1 MQNIILRD
9 YCSKKGF
16 ELLTGAST
24 WIMNAFQAAQ
34 FASIN
39 LLTLRAAASIAS
51 SKTGEREKEM
61 AKEEMAKEGFENLFA
76 GLFWGAVFGNEQ
88 FKAWGIPVAAG
99 LVVGYMGYDFM
110 QKNKV
115 GAITTGVGLTVGGAS
130 LFKNVNKHWGLS
142 VALMGLTLVGRSV
155 FDMTPEALKTLSPEL
170 GNFISEQGDRFQ
182 NWGRSGFRT
191 LQDNS
196 AYVTAPT
203 GLAFI
208 GGGLNNLRQ
217 GGNSLLSWG
226 VVTVGTLLFGSG
238 MAKIFEDKSNVNHKA
253 DAASRAGLSVI
264 ANMIVSKYTSKVMDA
279 AGNLVVKTMTSRAR
293 EEIAKQTAMQ
303 VTGQQMTVAA
313 AKMTGKNVAKAAGF
327 KATAMSAGRFLMG
340 GGRMLGSFFAG
351 PWGLGIMIGMSI
363 FELVSI
369 LTIPD
374 EMDNL
379 TSNLSHM
386 PSQWIG
392 QPGHLLLSPSNQIY
406 NDRKYKD
413 VDARNPLFYG
423 TVTDALKEQWLEQ
436 VSTMDDITGRS
447 AAGRNTTSFDAPMTG
462 YDATARGYGPK
473 GLDPVEDMA
482 QIIRARL
489 YTQQVTGRQYRN
501 TKIDES
507 MNREIIQQRMTT
519 AEKLQVQMWERQIN
533 SAVDT
538 QNRQITGKPPTS
550 AEQLKS
556 ANKEAM
562 SIVAQGSNKI
572 KQSLKAIEDITN
584 KPRLALIMEQSKI
597 PTDPTKQIFLN
608 GEYLMLSANKV
619 EVTTNDL
626 GQKVFNF
633 NKTTA
638 PNAEIIAIQYA
649 NQGIDHVTANT
660 LGSPS

>member
-1 MQNIILRD
+1 
-9 YCSKKGF
+9 
-16 ELLTGAST
+16 
-24 WIMNAFQAAQ
+24 
-34 FASIN
+34 
-39 LLTLRAAASIAS
+39 
-51 SKTGEREKEM
+51 
-61 AKEEMAKEGFENLFA
+61 MAKEGFENMFA
-76 GLFWGAVFGNEQ
+76 GLFWGAVFGNESI
-88 FKAWGIPVAAG
+88 KAWGIPVAAG
-99 LVVGYMGYDFM
+99 LVAGYMGYDFL
-110 QKNKV
+110 QKNKIMTV
-115 GAITTGVGLTVGGAS
+115 GMGIGLTVGGS
-130 LFKNVNKHWGLS
+130 LLFKNINKHWGLS

-155 FDMTPEALKTLSPEL
+155 FDMTPEALKTMSPEL

-182 NWGRSGFRT
+182 NWGRSGFRA

-196 AYVTAPT
+196 AYVTTPT
-203 GLAFI
+203 GLLLGV
-208 GGGLNNLRQ
+208 GGVINYARNGNPLINL
-217 GGNSLLSWG
+217 G
-226 VVTVGTLLFGSG
+226 VATVGALLFGTG
-238 MAKIFEDKSNVNHKA
+238 MAKLTEDKKNVNHKA
-253 DAASRAGLSVI
+253 DAASRAGLGVI
-264 ANMIVSKYTSKVMDA
+264 ANMVATKYGGRIADA
-279 AGNLVVKTMTSRAR
+279 TGNLVSKTIGSRIAEDVTAQAVLKATGEKVKQAAGAV
-293 EEIAKQTAMQ
+293 I
-303 VTGQQMTVAA
+303 GQ
-313 AKMTGKNVAKAAGF
+313 NVARRAAVKAGALTVG
-327 KATAMSAGRFLMG
+327 KLVMGTGRL
-340 GGRMLGSFFAG
+340 LGSFFTG
-351 PWGLGIMIGMSI
+351 PWGLAFMIGYSI

-392 QPGHLLLSPSNQIY
+392 QPGNLLLSPSNQIY

-436 VSTMDDITGRS
+436 VGTMDDITGRS
-447 AAGRNTTSFDAPMTG
+447 AAGRNTTSFDAPMIG

-533 SAVDT
+533 NAVDT
-538 QNRQITGKPPTS
+538 QNKQITGKPPTS
-550 AEQLKS
+550 AKEFRSINNQAMKDIGEISSKVASNLKTIEGII
-556 ANKEAM
+556 ANP
-562 SIVAQGSNKI
+562 N
-572 KQSLKAIEDITN
+572 
-584 KPRLALIMEQSKI
+584 LALKMEQSKI
-597 PTDPTKQIFLN
+597 PTDPTKQIFLD
-608 GEYLMLSANKV
+608 GKYLMLPANKV
-619 EVTTNDL
+619 EVTKNDL
-626 GQKVFNF
+626 GQKVYNF